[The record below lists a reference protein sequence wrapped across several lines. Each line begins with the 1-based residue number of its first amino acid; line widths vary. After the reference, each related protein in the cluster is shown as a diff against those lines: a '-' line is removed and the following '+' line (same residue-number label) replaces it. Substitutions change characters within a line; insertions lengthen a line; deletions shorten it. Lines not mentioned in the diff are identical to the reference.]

1 MTTPITM
8 IELFGGIGSQE
19 RAMRQLNIPFE
30 VTHYCD
36 LDKDATLSY
45 AAMRYNLEEEMKSFK
60 FPPKEEMI
68 AKLQEK
74 NIGLDFKTG
83 KQTINERTN
92 IDKLKLY
99 YLANELTHN
108 LGDISKVDKLPYAD
122 IVTYSFPCFVPGTMV
137 LTDNGYKKI
146 EDIQEGDMVLTHTN
160 QYQKVIKPM
169 KNYCDSYVYKINAM
183 CSDPIYTT
191 EEHPFYVRKRHRV
204 SNPSERYSNGRLK
217 RIRKF
222 DEPEWVKAKDLT
234 KDYYIGVA
242 INQKS
247 EIPKWDGIIF
257 HWSDNRGDRY
267 SNKLGQYMDKEDFWW
282 IIGRYLGDGWL
293 VDGYGTKPSTGIKI
307 CCAKQETTEITTV
320 LDRIQINYVITQ
332 ERTVNKIQISMRELY
347 EFCLQF
353 GRGAANKHLTSTIL
367 NLPVNLLKA
376 FLDGYISA
384 DGNLVK
390 KQNLYRATSVSRE
403 LIYGLGQCIAKV
415 YKTPFS
421 VYKTIRPK
429 TCVIEGRTVNQKNSY
444 NITFKT
450 DKRKQDHAFYEDGY
464 IWCPINDISI
474 EEYNGYV
481 YNMEVENDN
490 SYVVQNIIVHNCTD
504 LSVAGKGE
512 GMVNKCDVCGDSW
525 SIDFS
530 NAEEALVCPNCGAT
544 VSSST
549 RSGLLGQV
557 QRLLGIAKE
566 DNTLPKYLLLEN
578 VKNLVGKKFKP
589 QFDAW
594 VRWLDSIGY
603 NTYYQVLNAKN
614 FGVPQNRERIF
625 AISIRKDIDTNGFT
639 FPEPIPLTTRL
650 KDILEHNVDEKY
662 YLPDDR
668 IEKILNSS
676 FMQEK
681 KRIQT
686 TDVCDTLLA
695 RDWKDP
701 KCVLVEE
708 DVNPIRIGNIYDEK
722 FGTGYAGNVWDKEG
736 ISPTLQTAQGGNR
749 QPLVI
754 DEIKVIGNYIPSN
767 HDASRVVDV
776 DGIAPTVKENHG
788 TVTAIAEPFIV
799 ASRGRNPENPS
810 DRTTGAPT
818 EQRLEPNFSGCT
830 NTITSVQ
837 KYNYV
842 CEPQVLRAE
851 RTEYGKAIRR
861 QYEAGEVDEKISNMR
876 EMKPRTDGVSNTI
889 TTLLKDNYVVEP
901 VIYDDYNSRI
911 PQDQDAITTLT
922 TNCGA
927 SAERNGVK
935 IIEPII
941 VEDFY
946 QSREPRVYAEVA
958 PTLRSERTGGLGYEG
973 IIEEEQPKIKWR
985 IRKLIEKECWRLMN
999 FTDADHD
1006 RAAKYTSAS
1015 ARYKQAGNSIV
1026 VACLI
1031 AIFSSLFLED
1041 GYKSDVW
1048 TKYSLNYW
1056 D

>member
-1 MTTPITM
+1 MTDKISM

-45 AAMRYNLEEEMKSFK
+45 AAMRYNLEEEMKSFE

-99 YLANELTHN
+99 YIANELTHN

-122 IVTYSFPCFVPGTMV
+122 IVTYSFPC
-137 LTDNGYKKI
+137 
-146 EDIQEGDMVLTHTN
+146 
-160 QYQKVIKPM
+160 
-169 KNYCDSYVYKINAM
+169 
-183 CSDPIYTT
+183 
-191 EEHPFYVRKRHRV
+191 
-204 SNPSERYSNGRLK
+204 
-217 RIRKF
+217 
-222 DEPEWVKAKDLT
+222 
-234 KDYYIGVA
+234 
-242 INQKS
+242 
-247 EIPKWDGIIF
+247 
-257 HWSDNRGDRY
+257 
-267 SNKLGQYMDKEDFWW
+267 
-282 IIGRYLGDGWL
+282 
-293 VDGYGTKPSTGIKI
+293 
-307 CCAKQETTEITTV
+307 
-320 LDRIQINYVITQ
+320 
-332 ERTVNKIQISMRELY
+332 
-347 EFCLQF
+347 
-353 GRGAANKHLTSTIL
+353 
-367 NLPVNLLKA
+367 
-376 FLDGYISA
+376 
-384 DGNLVK
+384 
-390 KQNLYRATSVSRE
+390 
-403 LIYGLGQCIAKV
+403 
-415 YKTPFS
+415 
-421 VYKTIRPK
+421 
-429 TCVIEGRTVNQKNSY
+429 
-444 NITFKT
+444 
-450 DKRKQDHAFYEDGY
+450 
-464 IWCPINDISI
+464 
-474 EEYNGYV
+474 
-481 YNMEVENDN
+481 
-490 SYVVQNIIVHNCTD
+490 TD

-512 GMVNKCDVCGDSW
+512 GMVNRCDTCGHSW
-525 SIDFS
+525 PIDFS
-530 NAEEALVCPNCGAT
+530 NAEEALVCPNCGTT

-566 DNTLPKYLLLEN
+566 NDTLPKYLLLEN

-594 VRWLDSIGY
+594 VKWLDSIGY
-603 NTYYQVLNAKN
+603 NTSWKVLNAKN

-625 AISIRKDIDTNGFT
+625 AISIRKDIDTKDFT

-701 KCVLVEE
+701 KCVPVEE
-708 DVNPIRIGNIYDEK
+708 PQVKQIGNVCPTKTRSNPNQGRVYDK
-722 FGTGYAGNVWDKEG
+722 DG
-736 ISPTLQTAQGGNR
+736 IAPALTTMDGGNR
-749 QPLVI
+749 EPMVI
-754 DEIKVIGNYIPSN
+754 DEIKVVGNYMPSN

-818 EQRLEPNFSGCT
+818 EQRLEPNFSGTT
-830 NTITSVQ
+830 NCLTSVQ
-837 KYNYV
+837 KDNYV

-851 RTEYGKAIRR
+851 RTEYGKAIRKR
-861 QYEAGEVDEKISNMR
+861 YEAGEIDEKIGNMR

-889 TTLLKDNYVVEP
+889 TTLLKDNYVAEP
-901 VIYDDYNSRI
+901 IIYDDYNSRI

-935 IIEPII
+935 ILEPVVCEERKDEGLRFFKDDCVGTLRTIDACGDKR
-941 VEDFY
+941 VLEPELDFVGGIGNKDWAKDGK
-946 QSREPRVYAEVA
+946 QLSRNYPQGSRVYSSDGIASALTAQGV
-958 PTLRSERTGGLGYEG
+958 GGSGGFSGLYAVK
-973 IIEEEQPKIKWR
+973 EEQPKIRWR
-985 IRKLIEKECWRLMN
+985 IRKLTPLECWRLMG
-999 FTDADHD
+999 FTDKDCN
-1006 RAAKYTSAS
+1006 RASSYVSNSAL
-1015 ARYKQAGNSIV
+1015 YKQAGNSICTC
-1026 VACLI
+1026 CLI
-1031 AIFSSLFLED
+1031 AIFSSLFLKD